1 MMLIQYEADSN
12 RSAAY
17 DGDHEI
23 GECNYSVSGNTWTIY
38 HTEVDPAYGGQG
50 IAKKLVMAVKE
61 AADKAGA
68 DVISTCS
75 YAYKVL
81 GK

>member
-1 MMLIQYEADSN
+1 MLIQYEPSLF

-17 DGDHEI
+17 DGAQEI
-23 GECNYSVSGNTWTIY
+23 GECCYSVSGNIWTIY

-50 IAKKLVMAVKE
+50 IARKLVLAVKE
-61 AADKAGA
+61 AADEAGA
-68 DVISTCS
+68 DVTSTCS

-81 GK
+81 GR

>member
-1 MMLIQYEADSN
+1 MHIQYEPNNN

-23 GECNYSVSGNTWTIY
+23 GECCYSVSGSTWTIY

-50 IAKKLVMAVKE
+50 IARKLVMAVKE
-61 AADKAGA
+61 AADEAGV
-68 DVISTCS
+68 DITSTCS

-81 GK
+81 GR

>member
-1 MMLIQYEADSN
+1 MLIQHEPNNN

-23 GECNYSVSGNTWTIY
+23 GECCYSVSGNTWTIY
-38 HTEVDPAYGGQG
+38 HTEVNPAYGGQG
-50 IAKKLVMAVKE
+50 IARKLVMAVKE
-61 AADKAGA
+61 ADEAGMNI
-68 DVISTCS
+68 VSTCS

>member
-1 MMLIQYEADSN
+1 MLIQFEPNNS

-23 GECNYSVSGNTWTIY
+23 GECCFSVSGDTWTIY

-50 IAKKLVMAVKE
+50 IARKLVMAVKE
-61 AADKAGA
+61 AADEAGA
-68 DVISTCS
+68 DIISTCS

-81 GK
+81 GR

>member
-1 MMLIQYEADSN
+1 MLIQYEPNNN

-23 GECNYSVSGNTWTIY
+23 GECCYSVSDNTWTIY
-38 HTEVDPAYGGQG
+38 HTEVNPAYGGQG
-50 IAKKLVMAVKE
+50 IARKLVMAVKE
-61 AADKAGA
+61 ADETGMNI
-68 DVISTCS
+68 VSTCS

>member
-1 MMLIQYEADSN
+1 MLIQYEANSN

-23 GECNYSVSGNTWTIY
+23 GKCCYSVSGNTWTIY
-38 HTEVDPAYGGQG
+38 HTEVDPSYGGQG

-61 AADKAGA
+61 AADQAGT

>member
-1 MMLIQYEADSN
+1 MMIQYESSSN

-23 GECNYSVSGNTWTIY
+23 GECCYSVSGNTWTIY
-38 HTEVDPAYGGQG
+38 HTEVVPAYGGQG

-68 DVISTCS
+68 EIISTCS